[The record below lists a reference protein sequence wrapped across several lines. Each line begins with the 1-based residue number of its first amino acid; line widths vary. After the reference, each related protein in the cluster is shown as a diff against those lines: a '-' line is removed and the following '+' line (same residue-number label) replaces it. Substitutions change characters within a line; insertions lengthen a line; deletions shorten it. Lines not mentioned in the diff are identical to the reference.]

1 MTAYNANLLV
11 SRVQRVEEY
20 VCRVYGWFI
29 NTFNTTL
36 PVSRDERMG
45 GHFGRVYDQFIN
57 TLNTHLSVS
66 RAREHVCRV
75 SD

>member
-36 PVSRDERMG
+36 PVSRDERMR
-45 GHFGRVYDQFIN
+45 GHFGRVYD
-57 TLNTHLSVS
+57 
-66 RAREHVCRV
+66 
-75 SD
+75 